1 MAIAYGEDTG
11 KILKCILKSFELVS
25 GLKINY
31 NKRKFGCLGKSEDWC
46 REAASSLNCSQMDI
60 PLSYLGIPVGVSS
73 KNRSVWQ
80 PIISKCE
87 AKLTKWKQRNLS
99 MGGRITLINSV
110 LTALPIYLLSFFK
123 IPKLVVQKITSIQRN
138 FWWGSLQDSIKIP
151 WVRWDI
157 VCLPKSK
164 GGLGIKDLIKFNEAL
179 LAKWGW
185 ELANNQNQLWA
196 TILLCRYGGWRD
208 LISHRNCS
216 LDSPWWKDL
225 KVIFKQQQSNTI
237 CKNSFILPIGK
248 DGPWNTNQVL
258 IGLTTKKTLIG
269 NIYV

>member
-1 MAIAYGEDTG
+1 MVLALFLLI
-11 KILKCILKSFELVS
+11 ILKSFELVS

-123 IPKLVVQKITSIQRN
+123 IPKLV
-138 FWWGSLQDSIKIP
+138 
-151 WVRWDI
+151 
-157 VCLPKSK
+157 CLHLRTCFSK
-164 GGLGIKDLIKFNEAL
+164 NLSFLLKGLNLCEQWLLIKVKMLGSVMVLFHVRFNL
-179 LAKWGW
+179 
-185 ELANNQNQLWA
+185 
-196 TILLCRYGGWRD
+196 
-208 LISHRNCS
+208 
-216 LDSPWWKDL
+216 
-225 KVIFKQQQSNTI
+225 
-237 CKNSFILPIGK
+237 
-248 DGPWNTNQVL
+248 
-258 IGLTTKKTLIG
+258 
-269 NIYV
+269 